1 MTDPVLRAIT
11 ADRLLR
17 VIVCMTGIIIALLV
31 LSIMLVTPEK
41 GMPIVGG
48 ILGGVGVLVW
58 SLWRKSKR

>member
-1 MTDPVLRAIT
+1 
-11 ADRLLR
+11 
-17 VIVCMTGIIIALLV
+17 MTGIIIALLV

-48 ILGGVGVLVW
+48 ILGCVGVLVW